1 MSTPD
6 KKDIPDIPD
15 FPSTELISKLKT
27 YYPNLDESSMA
38 DVENALLCVISG
50 FRDIFSSNLRR
61 IRGRFQM
68 TQSTAS
74 EIFDVSYSSYSAWE
88 NGKAIPRIS
97 NLKSGCMQL
106 RVDPAEFITINPVS
120 PESVFERKVPLVSIP
135 FFRGKPFAF
144 AFRDFDLALKNDE
157 FHFVPVEEYG
167 RYDYAVEISDVDFPT
182 DDFLTSH
189 KAIAFCSWKEFA
201 GQDPIEQM
209 KIANN
214 KLCLIAFMTNKFS
227 IRRVLF
233 DGKFLKL
240 VPINKSEQEYIFPL
254 KTDYIEEMQEPEK
267 AKFLGYDTLAAN
279 VQIYGNVK
287 NIALKI
293 LD

>member
-1 MSTPD
+1 MSASD
-6 KKDIPDIPD
+6 KTDIPD

-27 YYPNLDESSMA
+27 YYPNLDESSID
-38 DVENALLCVISG
+38 DVENALLCVIGG

-61 IRGRFQM
+61 IRGKFQM

-88 NGKAIPRIS
+88 NGKSIPRAS
-97 NLKSGCMQL
+97 NLKLGCMKMN
-106 RVDPAEFITINPVS
+106 VDPAELISINPVS
-120 PESVFERKVPLVSIP
+120 PESVFERKVPLISID
-135 FFRGKPFAF
+135 FFRGKPFAY
-144 AFRDFDLALKNDE
+144 AFRDFELALKKDE
-157 FHFVPVEEYG
+157 FHFIPVEEYG
-167 RYDYAVEISDVDFPT
+167 RYDYAVEIDNADFPI

-189 KAIAFCSWKEFA
+189 KATAFCSWKEFA

-214 KLCLIAFMTNKFS
+214 KLCLIAFMTNRFS
-227 IRRVLF
+227 LRRVFF

-240 VPINKSEQEYIFPL
+240 APINKSEQEYIFPL
-254 KTDYIEEMQEPEK
+254 KMDYIGEMKEPEK
-267 AKFLGYDTLAAN
+267 AKYLGYDTLAAN

-293 LD
+293 IE